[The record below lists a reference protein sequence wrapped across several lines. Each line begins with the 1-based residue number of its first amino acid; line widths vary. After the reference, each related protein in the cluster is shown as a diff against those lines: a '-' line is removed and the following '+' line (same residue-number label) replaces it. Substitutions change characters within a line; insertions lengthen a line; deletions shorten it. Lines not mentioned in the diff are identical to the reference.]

1 VRGLYLATV
10 AVHVVAAAVWLGSMA
25 FVAAVLVPALR
36 GREGTLRAA
45 LLADTGRRL
54 RAIVWPLYAVL
65 VATGLAQL
73 ALRGHRWS
81 DVGGALWEGPAG
93 RTLALKLVLFAVTLA
108 VSAAHDFVLGPRATA
123 APAGSPASDHGR
135 LCASRLGR
143 VAALLALGIVA
154 CAVAY
159 VRGGFPWLG

>member
-1 VRGLYLATV
+1 MRTLYLASVT
-10 AVHVVAAAVWLGSMA
+10 VHVVAAAVWLGSMA
-25 FVAAVLVPALR
+25 FVALVLVPALR
-36 GREGTLRAA
+36 GREGTVRSE

-54 RAIVWPLYAVL
+54 RALVWPLYGVL
-65 VATGLAQL
+65 VATGVVQL
-73 ALRGHRWS
+73 GLRGHRWS
-81 DVGGALWEGPAG
+81 DVGGELWSGAAG
-93 RTLALKLVLFAVTLA
+93 RTLALKLALFAVTLG

-123 APAGSPASDHGR
+123 AAPGSPESAHGR

-154 CAVAY
+154 CAIAY